1 MQIKNFSDLPAFF
14 LSAEGRVQ
22 WWNEACVSF
31 TGMKEKQMVHS
42 PVWKAFY
49 HFPAEL
55 PAEKLL
61 SAWRAGELPDTE
73 SGRPDDTKFRSVL
86 ISVEKPLFCRLWT
99 WSRLSFDKEG
109 NVAGVLQLFA
119 PVNLDHAVEDSPLVR
134 LMIDRFPLPVALM
147 KNFHFHLINR
157 AYMDLVRC
165 KDPAEICGKPGDY
178 FIDQEDKARFNE
190 MNRNNHQHIVSGN
203 RYHWRYRT
211 MDGELR
217 YVVGHPT
224 VLSWNNGVILL
235 STMTDE
241 TEIVLREQALLA
253 EQKAQQSEM
262 RALLEKSTKFDDSV
276 FLGEG
281 PVMQKLM
288 RDAVTSAKSDSN
300 IVITGETGTG
310 KSLLARLIH
319 KFSSRS
325 DKPFVSVNCGAI
337 PESLMESEFFGHVK
351 GAFTG
356 AVSSSTGFFGA
367 ADGGTLFLDEV
378 GELSLSMQVKLLQA
392 IESRSYTP
400 IGSSIVQ
407 YSDVRLICATNRNL
421 MQMIK
426 ESSLRTDFF
435 YRIFVVNL
443 HVPPLRERKNDIVQL
458 AKFFFRKF
466 NTLDS
471 EPVIPEDI
479 LKKFCQYEWPGNIRE
494 MQNVILRYLVTGEVQ
509 FFPMLSAK
517 EDVSLKHV
525 DLKDGAL
532 PKDFDLEKA
541 LLRTKKIY
549 IVRALKHARGNKKEA
564 AALLGLPLRTFQRYC
579 SQLGLMRRL
588 PELD

>member
-1 MQIKNFSDLPAFF
+1 
-14 LSAEGRVQ
+14 
-22 WWNEACVSF
+22 
-31 TGMKEKQMVHS
+31 
-42 PVWKAFY
+42 
-49 HFPAEL
+49 
-55 PAEKLL
+55 
-61 SAWRAGELPDTE
+61 
-73 SGRPDDTKFRSVL
+73 
-86 ISVEKPLFCRLWT
+86 
-99 WSRLSFDKEG
+99 
-109 NVAGVLQLFA
+109 
-119 PVNLDHAVEDSPLVR
+119 
-134 LMIDRFPLPVALM
+134 
-147 KNFHFHLINR
+147 
-157 AYMDLVRC
+157 
-165 KDPAEICGKPGDY
+165 
-178 FIDQEDKARFNE
+178 
-190 MNRNNHQHIVSGN
+190 
-203 RYHWRYRT
+203 
-211 MDGELR
+211 
-217 YVVGHPT
+217 
-224 VLSWNNGVILL
+224 
-235 STMTDE
+235 
-241 TEIVLREQALLA
+241 
-253 EQKAQQSEM
+253 
-262 RALLEKSTKFDDSV
+262 
-276 FLGEG
+276 
-281 PVMQKLM
+281 
-288 RDAVTSAKSDSN
+288 
-300 IVITGETGTG
+300 
-310 KSLLARLIH
+310 
-319 KFSSRS
+319 
-325 DKPFVSVNCGAI
+325 
-337 PESLMESEFFGHVK
+337 
-351 GAFTG
+351 
-356 AVSSSTGFFGA
+356 
-367 ADGGTLFLDEV
+367 
-378 GELSLSMQVKLLQA
+378 
-392 IESRSYTP
+392 
-400 IGSSIVQ
+400 
-407 YSDVRLICATNRNL
+407 